1 MLSLLRGQVTKPK
14 HHHHR
19 ALDDMDAPSQPPVD
33 SSLTPPHSKRRHSLF
48 VKSSN
53 IVPQGLS
60 SEFSTPMS
68 SSEISPKVSTSGK
81 TPDALRAE
89 ELTLDLKLKN
99 ADNNFLQDE
108 LNKARLQIEKKDKIL
123 AVLTE
128 GLKEVNA
135 L

>member
-1 MLSLLRGQVTKPK
+1 
-14 HHHHR
+14 
-19 ALDDMDAPSQPPVD
+19 
-33 SSLTPPHSKRRHSLF
+33 
-48 VKSSN
+48 
-53 IVPQGLS
+53 
-60 SEFSTPMS
+60 MS
-68 SSEISPKVSTSGK
+68 SSEISPKGSTAGK

-128 GLKEVNA
+128 GLKEVSVQIKSVMMVYNA
-135 L
+135 SFFFNTSG